1 MPYNRSSVDEQ
12 VVKYTFD
19 NSNFDSNISNS
30 INALSM
36 LDMQLNQLNKA
47 DLSGIESSL
56 SKIASAFT
64 AKGQIMIGVCRT
76 LGRNITGLAKK
87 FKNELFSGIKDGLG
101 EYKQIID
108 STETIYQNVKQ
119 SGATI
124 TDVNNALDELN
135 DYADKTIYNFS
146 QMTRMIGI
154 FSSAGVSLN
163 KSVSTIKGLANAA
176 ALVGANSERASI
188 AWNAVARALS
198 SGTFTNVTW
207 RSLELSNIAGQ
218 QFNKVITEV
227 ARANKVTGKSGKNID
242 EMIKKYGSLRLT
254 LSEGWLN
261 KDIFTEAMQIMSGDL
276 DEMRL
281 KEKGYTDQ
289 QIKDLIAIANSAEA
303 AATQVKTFQQLI
315 DTTKEAIG
323 SGWASSFRILIGD
336 LEQAKKMFT
345 RISVVVNDFIDNNA
359 KIRNKLFK
367 EVTDYKGL
375 DGIWKTGR
383 ENFQETIENML
394 AVVKTFLKSVK
405 TGFLNIFPVE
415 RIASAARKVL
425 DVIQKATRALVL
437 NKEQLG
443 EDGELLGWD
452 TEHITAVSDAI
463 KDLIR
468 FFRGLASAVDIAW
481 MAFSQP
487 LRVIIDRIPF
497 LRNAFDDTNGS
508 IISALSSLGK
518 FGDKIT
524 ALRNAIKNT
533 NFFEELLNIILDNI
547 DEIGQRY
554 PIIGALLWVINGIK
568 TALEKVKNIFNE
580 LNIKPMSVAFGA
592 LKFVLTGVWNILNF
606 IFGLLK
612 NAKNAIDWS
621 WLNKPKQ
628 AILNFLRRLSD
639 YGRGLISFETLTK
652 NLGKTLSDIFS
663 KISETINKIFKNKK
677 LKTVTVEMDKSFS
690 NLNTTVSKTGKTI
703 AVVWDNIKKF
713 FIPIGQFFKNIV
725 SNIDFSFDNISKKIA
740 LIGGGITAATLSIS
754 VLVKTLKKIKILDN
768 INDILLAGLDVIK
781 AYQRE
786 MQSKMILNIAISIGI
801 LATSLAVLSFIPY
814 DRLENGLVIFSSF
827 MATLALTLPPILTAM
842 AKFNRSIKYTRK
854 EIKELTKLDVINNT
868 LNNLIGTLGNFGHEM
883 ASAFN
888 KKMIGAMFKDIA
900 MSIFILVGAIAAL
913 ALLIKFDGEAIKQA
927 FHYFGV
933 LIVTLTACIVA
944 LTVAINIF
952 SKTAKN
958 TKASIGTFASF
969 FKLSGVATV
978 ILSIAAAITI
988 LVGALAIMTRLDSNR
1003 LEECFYLLMS
1013 LTALIGI
1020 ISVGTAAAASTARN
1034 IGNIKKI
1041 SVSFAGAMAG
1051 IALVLLAMKPIIAII
1066 QNDTNNSWL
1075 KSMGL
1080 FTAIISQFT
1089 LMAMLLLFTAKK
1101 IGGQTTVWQKLNK
1114 TMIIM
1119 TASITA
1125 LAGTL
1130 AVIGML
1136 RNIPDSVV
1144 VIVSKMTDVLMG
1156 ILVLLGV
1163 LTVVISNSKSTFS
1176 GNFVKVIE
1184 GISISISAV
1193 MVAIGVMSAGI
1204 AALFASLASI
1214 NISGSDATKA
1224 SDNIINKL
1232 QFIATTLRKALPALR
1247 KIFYNLGAYA
1257 GSMFT
1262 AFLTGFITNI
1272 VETGETYNSVAE
1284 KVVNLLIDI
1293 LGKVTAILSNRKDD
1307 VKRIIRNIVDLIGGL
1322 VTEVLNDVFKK
1333 NSPNK
1338 FTEEQVLKFLGFG
1351 GATIGGGAVI
1361 LKLASNFNTLANSVE
1376 KLRKIGVKWNSNW
1389 SIGTNLFKI
1398 NDNLVKT
1405 ISNLGLVK
1413 SLGNSAASALNNTL
1427 GRVTGK
1433 SYTFNPSAERK
1444 TVTGKTITETTI
1456 PETLAAIGAVAVAI
1470 KAVEAAVHGVKQQ
1483 IGDEAA
1489 YIRSDIQQTG
1499 NGWTDGLNVL
1509 GTMIND
1515 RMLALQVMI
1524 EGMTKLGEIIVT
1536 VVMSV
1541 VNIVRA
1547 IAGVVLAG
1555 FSSIAFV
1562 LMSGI
1567 ETLTGIF
1574 KEKILG
1580 QKGAMAQ
1587 SAATNKE
1594 MWESWGNVF
1603 DFFTVRGINNIIG
1616 DWTRLFHDEVY
1627 DAVYDGAKYAFEGAE
1642 QGALDGY
1649 DGDAI
1654 NKQIMDDTEKLIGD
1668 IKGPD
1673 GFDVNS
1679 PSKVMRE
1686 IYHNVMLGAI
1696 QGVKD
1701 GEKPLFNSIEELN
1714 AHEKKLF
1721 ANGAEGSIKAWNE
1734 LVSNGLLPNT
1744 GETVI
1749 RELITGKNGELVS
1762 VNEDILNIIK
1772 DQKEALEGLNEVEAQ
1787 NLILTK
1793 MRESGMA
1800 GSVEEITQMQE
1811 LISAILAKQAD
1822 HTKVTSKGIE
1832 DFANTTIRSVMSV
1845 AGKAAAAD
1853 EMVIKDTYDRF
1864 NDLSKIAEQHKEE
1877 LIGKKKEEVVEI
1889 LKQEA
1894 IKAGLTA
1901 KEAEDTARLVAGQ
1914 LFAEKK
1920 TEEAITK
1927 EELEMQLKANSLEY
1941 KAFQEL
1947 QDEKTAYLKQVSE
1960 IRQRMVAGY
1969 ASLQSKIEKE
1979 AAAGNSSPQEI
1990 VKKYYNSFQKEL
2002 GAAKSNY
2009 ESRLNAQKKAVEEL
2023 YTGAGMSAENAARKY
2038 QDEYDKALNIINSNA
2053 AQQSGSFI
2061 SKIKNLFGEVSK
2073 AIGVG
2078 VKDPDLSYWNL
2089 SDTTETAKLN
2099 DTDTKSAIDTAA
2111 DLKEGLEANRADLT
2125 PVFDLDKLESDA
2137 NKANGIVMSSL
2148 MAAQNASIGD
2158 YINKDSELNPFMKDR
2173 WQNVYNFTQNNYSPK
2188 ALSRIDIYRQTQRQ
2202 ISMSRGF

>member
-19 NSNFDSNISNS
+19 NSNFDSNINDS

-47 DLSGIESSL
+47 DLSGIENSL
-56 SKIASAFT
+56 NRIASAFT

-76 LGRNITGLAKK
+76 LGRKITGLAKD
-87 FKNELFSGIKDGLG
+87 FKNKLFSGIKDGLG

-124 TDVNNALDELN
+124 TDVNKALDELN

-176 ALVGANSERASI
+176 ALVGANSEKASI

-367 EVTDYKGL
+367 QITDDKGL

-383 ENFQETIENML
+383 ENFQQTIENMM

-405 TGFLNIFPVE
+405 TGFLNIFPIE
-415 RIASAARKVL
+415 RISSAARKVL
-425 DVIQKATRALVL
+425 DVVQKATRALVL
-437 NKEQLG
+437 NKEQIG

-452 TEHITAVSDAI
+452 TEHITAVSEAI

-487 LRVIIDRIPF
+487 LKVIVERIPF

-547 DEIGQRY
+547 DEIGQKY
-554 PIIGALLWVINGIK
+554 PIIGALLWVINGIR

-592 LKFVLTGVWNILNF
+592 LKFVLTGIWNILNF

-628 AILNFLRRLSD
+628 AILNFLRKLSD

-677 LKTVTVEMDKSFS
+677 LKTATATIDKSYS
-690 NLNTTVSKTGKTI
+690 NLNATISKTGTTI
-703 AVVWDNIKKF
+703 AVIWDNIKKF
-713 FIPIGQFFKNIV
+713 FIPIGQFFKNII

-740 LIGGGITAATLSIS
+740 LIGGGVTAATLSIS
-754 VLVKTLKKIKILDN
+754 HLVKTFKKIKILDSVK
-768 INDILLAGLDVIK
+768 DILTSGVDVLK

-786 MQSKMILNIAISIGI
+786 IQSKMILNIAIAIGI
-801 LATSLAVLSFIPY
+801 LATSLVVLSFIPY
-814 DRLENGLVIFSSF
+814 DRLENGLIIFTSF
-827 MATLALTLPPILTAM
+827 MTTLALTIPPILTAM
-842 AKFNRSIKYTRK
+842 AKFNRSLKYTRE
-854 EIKELTKLDVINNT
+854 EIKHIPLTKLDVIKST
-868 LNNLIGTLGNFGHEM
+868 LNNFIGTLGNFGHEM

-933 LIVTLTACIVA
+933 LIVTLTASILA
-944 LTVAINIF
+944 LTIAINIF

-988 LVGALAIMTRLDSNR
+988 LVGALAIMTRLDSNK

-1051 IALVLLAMKPIIAII
+1051 IALVLLAMKPIIKTI

-1136 RNIPDSVV
+1136 RDIPDSVV

-1176 GNFVKVIE
+1176 GNFIKVIE

-1224 SDNIINKL
+1224 SNNIINKL

-1293 LGKVTAILSNRKDD
+1293 LVKVTAVLSNRKDD

-1351 GATIGGGAVI
+1351 GATIGGGAVL

-1376 KLRKIGVKWNSNW
+1376 KLRKIGIKWNSNW

-1405 ISNLGLVK
+1405 ISNLGLIK

-1427 GRVTGK
+1427 GKVTGK
-1433 SYTFNPSAERK
+1433 SYKYNSNA
-1444 TVTGKTITETTI
+1444 ETTI
-1456 PETLAAIGAVAVAI
+1456 PETLAAVGAVTIAV
-1470 KAVEAAVHGVKQQ
+1470 KAVEAAVHGVKQR
-1483 IGDEAA
+1483 IGEEAA

-1509 GTMIND
+1509 GAMIND
-1515 RMLALQVMI
+1515 KMLAMQVTI
-1524 EGMTKLGEIIVT
+1524 EGMSKLGQMIFGVIITIGKVFNGLIGI
-1536 VVMSV
+1536 VVSMAGL
-1541 VNIVRA
+1541 IVQTLGD
-1547 IAGVVLAG
+1547 I
-1555 FSSIAFV
+1555 IID
-1562 LMSGI
+1562 GI
-1567 ETLTGIF
+1567 TMFAPDKAKWG
-1574 KEKILG
+1574 KIR
-1580 QKGAMAQ
+1580 QDWDNTFENMY
-1587 SAATNKE
+1587 
-1594 MWESWGNVF
+1594 GNTIGEF
-1603 DFFTVRGINNIIG
+1603 ASIG
-1616 DWTRLFHDEVY
+1616 DVWKLIFTDEAY
-1627 DAVYDGAKYAFEGAE
+1627 NEVYDGAKNVFEGAT
-1642 QGALDGY
+1642 QGALDGW

-1654 NKQIMDDTEKLIGD
+1654 DKQMLDDTQKIIGD

-1673 GFDVNS
+1673 GFDEHS
-1679 PSKVMRE
+1679 PSKIMRE
-1686 IYHNVMLGAI
+1686 IYHNVMLGA
-1696 QGVKD
+1696 VK
-1701 GEKPLFNSIEELN
+1701 GTETGSKILFKSIEELN

-1721 ANGAEGSIKAWNE
+1721 ANGAQGSIDAWNE

-1749 RELITGKNGELVS
+1749 RDLITGKNGKLVS

-1772 DQKEALEGLNEVEAQ
+1772 DQKEALEGLNEAEAQ
-1787 NLILTK
+1787 NLILSK
-1793 MRESGMA
+1793 MREAGME
-1800 GSVEEITQMQE
+1800 GTVEEITQMQE
-1811 LISAILAKQAD
+1811 LISAILSKSAD
-1822 HTKVTSKGIE
+1822 HTKMTADDIE
-1832 DFANTTIRSVMSV
+1832 NFVNTTVRSVMDV

-1853 EMVIKDTYDRF
+1853 EMVIKDTYERF

-1894 IKAGLTA
+1894 MKAGLTA

-1914 LFAEKK
+1914 LFAGKK
-1920 TEEAITK
+1920 TKEAITK
-1927 EELEMQLKANSLEY
+1927 EELEIQLEANNLEY
-1941 KAFQEL
+1941 KAFKEL

-1969 ASLQSKIEKE
+1969 ASLQGKIEKE
-1979 AAAGNSSPQEI
+1979 AAAGNSTPQEI
-1990 VKKYYNSFQKEL
+1990 VKKYYNSYQKEL
-2002 GAAKSNY
+2002 SAAKSNY

-2023 YTGAGMSAENAARKY
+2023 YTGAGMSAENAAKKY
-2038 QDEYDKALNIINSNA
+2038 QDEYDKALNIINTNA
-2053 AQQSGSFI
+2053 AKQSGSFV
-2061 SKIKNLFGEVSK
+2061 SRIKNLFGDISK
-2073 AIGVG
+2073 AIGIG

-2089 SDTTETAKLN
+2089 PDDKKDDGKLN
-2099 DTDTKSAIDTAA
+2099 DTDTKSAVNAA
-2111 DLKEGLEANRADLT
+2111 KDLKTDLEANRADLT
-2125 PVFDLDKLESDA
+2125 PVFDLDQLQSDA

>member
-19 NSNFDSNISNS
+19 NSNFDSNINDS

-36 LDMQLNQLNKA
+36 LDMQLNQLDKA
-47 DLSGIESSL
+47 DLSGIENSL

-176 ALVGANSERASI
+176 ALVGANTERASI

-242 EMIKKYGSLRLT
+242 QMIKKYGSLRLT

-276 DEMRL
+276 DEIRL

-415 RIASAARKVL
+415 RIASAARRVL

-547 DEIGQRY
+547 DEIGQKY

-568 TALEKVKNIFNE
+568 TALEKVKNIFNQ

-612 NAKNAIDWS
+612 NAKNVIDWS

-628 AILNFLRRLSD
+628 AILNFLRKLSD

-677 LKTVTVEMDKSFS
+677 LKTATATIDKSHS
-690 NLNTTVSKTGKTI
+690 NLNATISKTGTTI
-703 AVVWDNIKKF
+703 AVIWDNIKKF
-713 FIPIGQFFKNIV
+713 FIPIGQFFKNII

-933 LIVTLTACIVA
+933 LIVTLTASILA

-988 LVGALAIMTRLDSNR
+988 LVGALAMMTRLDSNR

-1125 LAGTL
+1125 LTGTL

-1204 AALFASLASI
+1204 AALFASLSSM

-1224 SDNIINKL
+1224 SSNIVNKL
-1232 QFIATTLRKALPALR
+1232 EFIAITLKKALPALR
-1247 KIFYNLGAYA
+1247 KIFYNLGLYA

-1293 LGKVTAILSNRKDD
+1293 LVKVTAVLSNRKDD

-1398 NDNLVKT
+1398 NDSLVKT

-1433 SYTFNPSAERK
+1433 SYQYNSNA
-1444 TVTGKTITETTI
+1444 ETTI

-1483 IGDEAA
+1483 IGEEAA

-1509 GTMIND
+1509 GAMIND
-1515 RMLALQVMI
+1515 RILALQVMI
-1524 EGMTKLGEIIVT
+1524 EGMSKLGEFIVT
-1536 VVMSV
+1536 VFMTA
-1541 VNIVRA
+1541 VNILRLV
-1547 IAGVVLAG
+1547 GGSLLAG
-1555 FSSIAFV
+1555 FSSLAFV
-1562 LMSGI
+1562 IMSGI
-1567 ETLTGIF
+1567 TTIEGII
-1574 KEKILG
+1574 KEKLLG

-1587 SAATNKE
+1587 ASATNRE
-1594 MWESWGNVF
+1594 MWAMWGDVF
-1603 DFFTVRGINNIIG
+1603 DFTGGQAIRNMLG
-1616 DWTRLFHDEVY
+1616 DWTRLFHDEAY
-1627 DAVYDGAKYAFEGAE
+1627 DVVYDGAKYAFEGAT
-1642 QGALDGY
+1642 QGALDGW
-1649 DGDAI
+1649 DGDVI
-1654 NKQIMDDTEKLIGD
+1654 DKQIMDDTEKIIGD
-1668 IKGPD
+1668 VKGPD
-1673 GFDVNS
+1673 GFDEHS
-1679 PSKVMRE
+1679 PSRVMRE
-1686 IYHNVMLGAI
+1686 IYHNAMLGAVE
-1696 QGVKD
+1696 GVGTGSKV
-1701 GEKPLFNSIEELN
+1701 LFKSIDELN

-1721 ANGAEGSIKAWNE
+1721 ANGAQGSIDAWNE

-1749 RELITGKNGELVS
+1749 RDLITGKNGKLVS
-1762 VNEDILNIIK
+1762 VNEDILKIIR
-1772 DQKEALEGLNEVEAQ
+1772 DQKDALEGYNETQAQ
-1787 NLILTK
+1787 VLVLEE
-1793 MRESGMA
+1793 MRKAGMKGTA
-1800 GSVEEITQMQE
+1800 EEIAQMQE

-1822 HTKVTSKGIE
+1822 HTKVTSEGIE
-1832 DFANTTIRSVMSV
+1832 DFVNTTVRSVMDV

-1853 EMVIKDTYDRF
+1853 EMVIKDTYERF

-1877 LIGKKKEEVVEI
+1877 LIDKKKEEVVEI

-1894 IKAGLTA
+1894 IKAGLTT

-1927 EELEMQLKANSLEY
+1927 EELETQLKANSLEF

-1969 ASLQSKIEKE
+1969 ASLQGKIEKE
-1979 AAAGNSSPQEI
+1979 AAAGNSTPQEI
-1990 VKKYYNSFQKEL
+1990 VKKYYNSYQKEL
-2002 GAAKSNY
+2002 SAAKSNY

-2038 QDEYDKALNIINSNA
+2038 QDEYDKALNIINTNA
-2053 AQQSGSFI
+2053 AKQSGSFV
-2061 SKIKNLFGEVSK
+2061 SRIKNLFGEVSK
-2073 AIGVG
+2073 AIGIG

-2111 DLKEGLEANRADLT
+2111 NLKNDLEANRADLT

>member
-19 NSNFDSNISNS
+19 NSNFDSNINDS

-36 LDMQLNQLNKA
+36 LDTQLNQLNKA
-47 DLSGIESSL
+47 DLNGIENSL
-56 SKIASAFT
+56 NRIASAFT

-76 LGRNITGLAKK
+76 LGRNITGLAKN

-108 STETIYQNVKQ
+108 STETVYQNVKQ

-135 DYADKTIYNFS
+135 EYADKTIYNFS
-146 QMTRMIGI
+146 QMTRMIGT
-154 FSSAGVSLN
+154 FSSAGVSLS

-176 ALVGANSERASI
+176 ALVGANSEKASI

-198 SGTFTNVTW
+198 SGTFTNITW

-276 DEMRL
+276 DEIRL

-345 RISVVVNDFIDNNA
+345 RISITINDFIDNNA

-367 EVTDYKGL
+367 EIVNYKGL

-383 ENFQETIENML
+383 ENFQDTIENML

-443 EDGELLGWD
+443 ENGELLGWD

-487 LRVIIDRIPF
+487 LKVIIDRIPF
-497 LRNAFDDTNGS
+497 LRNAFNDTNGS

-547 DEIGQRY
+547 DEIGQKY

-568 TALEKVKNIFNE
+568 TALEKVKNIFNQ

-677 LKTVTVEMDKSFS
+677 LKTAIATIDKSYS

-703 AVVWDNIKKF
+703 AVVWNNIKKF
-713 FIPIGQFFKNIV
+713 FIPIGEFFKNIG

-842 AKFNRSIKYTRK
+842 AKFNRSIKYTRE

-888 KKMIGAMFKDIA
+888 KKMIGSMFKDIA
-900 MSIFILVGAIAAL
+900 MSIFILVGAVAAL

-933 LIVTLTACIVA
+933 LIVTLTASILA

-988 LVGALAIMTRLDSNR
+988 LVGALAIMTRLDSNK

-1051 IALVLLAMKPIIAII
+1051 IALVLLAMKPIIQTI

-1136 RNIPDSVV
+1136 RDIPDSVV

-1193 MVAIGVMSAGI
+1193 MAAIGVMSAGI

-1224 SDNIINKL
+1224 SNNIVNKL
-1232 QFIATTLRKALPALR
+1232 QFIATTLKKLLPALR

-1257 GSMFT
+1257 GNMFT

-1272 VETGETYNSVAE
+1272 VETGESYNSVAE
-1284 KVVNLLIDI
+1284 KVVNLLIDL
-1293 LGKVTAILSNRKDD
+1293 LGKVTTILSNRKDD
-1307 VKRIIRNIVDLIGGL
+1307 VKRIIRNIVNLIGGL
-1322 VTEVLNDVFKK
+1322 ITEVLNDVFKK

-1338 FTEEQVLKFLGFG
+1338 FTEEQVLKILGFG
-1351 GATIGGGAVI
+1351 GATIGGGAII
-1361 LKLASNFNTLANSVE
+1361 LKLASNFNILANSVE

-1398 NDNLVKT
+1398 NDSLVKT

-1433 SYTFNPSAERK
+1433 SYQYNSNA
-1444 TVTGKTITETTI
+1444 ETTI
-1456 PETLAAIGAVAVAI
+1456 PETLAAIGAVTVAV
-1470 KAVEAAVHGVKQQ
+1470 KAVQAAVHGVKQQ
-1483 IGDEAA
+1483 MGLEAA
-1489 YIRSDIQQTG
+1489 YIRSDLQQTG
-1499 NGWTDGLNVL
+1499 NGFNDGLNVL
-1509 GTMIND
+1509 GTMLND
-1515 RMLALQVMI
+1515 RLLAMQVLI
-1524 EGMTKLGEIIVT
+1524 EGMSKFGEGIVT
-1536 VVMSV
+1536 VVMTILNVIRLVGGSL
-1541 VNIVRA
+1541 
-1547 IAGVVLAG
+1547 LAG
-1555 FSSIAFV
+1555 FSSLAFTIIAGLQAFEGV
-1562 LMSGI
+1562 I
-1567 ETLTGIF
+1567 

-1580 QKGAMAQ
+1580 QKGAIADAE
-1587 SAATNKE
+1587 AANKE
-1594 MWESWGNVF
+1594 MWSTWKNVF
-1603 DFFTVRGINNIIG
+1603 DYTGGQAIRNMIG
-1616 DWTRLFHDEVY
+1616 DWTRLFNDEVY
-1627 DAVYDGAKYAFEGAE
+1627 DVVYDGAKTAYEGAT
-1642 QGALDGY
+1642 QGALDGW

-1654 NKQIMDDTEKLIGD
+1654 DKQMLEDTEKIIGD

-1673 GFDVNS
+1673 GFDEHS
-1679 PSKVMRE
+1679 PSKIMRE
-1686 IYHNVMLGAI
+1686 IYHNAMLGAME
-1696 QGVKD
+1696 GVEGGK
-1701 GEKPLFNSIEELN
+1701 KSLFKSIEELN
-1714 AHEKKLF
+1714 AHEKELF

-1734 LVSNGLLPNT
+1734 LVSNGLLPNS

-1749 RELITGKNGELVS
+1749 RELITGKNGKLVS
-1762 VNEDILNIIK
+1762 VNENILNIIK

-1793 MRESGMA
+1793 MREAGMA
-1800 GSVEEITQMQE
+1800 GSLEEITQMQE

-1822 HTKVTSKGIE
+1822 HTKVTSEGIE
-1832 DFANTTIRSVMSV
+1832 DFVNTTIRSVMDV

-1901 KEAEDTARLVAGQ
+1901 KEAEDTARLVTGQ

-1927 EELEMQLKANSLEY
+1927 EELETQLKANSLEF
-1941 KAFQEL
+1941 KAFQEM
-1947 QDEKTAYLKQVSE
+1947 QDEKSAYLKQVSD

-1969 ASLQSKIEKE
+1969 AALQGKIEKE
-1979 AAAGNSSPQEI
+1979 AAAGNSTPQEI
-1990 VKKYYNSFQKEL
+1990 VKKYYNSYQKEL
-2002 GAAKSNY
+2002 SAAKSNY
-2009 ESRLNAQKKAVEEL
+2009 ESRLNAQKKAIEEL

-2038 QDEYDKALNIINSNA
+2038 QDEYGKALNIINSSSA
-2053 AQQSGSFI
+2053 KQSGTFI
-2061 SKIKNLFGEVSK
+2061 DKIKNLFGNVSK
-2073 AIGVG
+2073 ALGVG

-2089 SDTTETAKLN
+2089 PDTTETTKLN
-2099 DTDTKSAIDTAA
+2099 DTDTKSAVDAA
-2111 DLKEGLEANRADLT
+2111 KDLKTNLEANRADLT
-2125 PVFDLDKLESDA
+2125 PVFDLDQLQSDA

>member
-19 NSNFDSNISNS
+19 NSNFDSNINDS

-36 LDMQLNQLNKA
+36 LDVQLNQLNKA
-47 DLSGIESSL
+47 DLSGIENSL

-276 DEMRL
+276 DEIRL

-345 RISVVVNDFIDNNA
+345 RISITINDFIDNNA

-367 EVTDYKGL
+367 EIVDYKGL

-383 ENFQETIENML
+383 ENFQDTIENML

-437 NKEQLG
+437 NKKQIG
-443 EDGELLGWD
+443 ENGELLGWD

-481 MAFSQP
+481 MSFAQS
-487 LRVIIDRIPF
+487 LKVIIDRIPF
-497 LRNAFDDTNGS
+497 LRNVFDNTNGS

-533 NFFEELLNIILDNI
+533 NFFEEFLNIILDNI
-547 DEIGQRY
+547 DEIGQKY

-612 NAKNAIDWS
+612 NAKNVIDWS

-663 KISETINKIFKNKK
+663 KISETINKVFKNKK
-677 LKTVTVEMDKSFS
+677 LKTATAEISKSYS
-690 NLNTTVSKTGKTI
+690 NFNATISKTGTTI
-703 AVVWDNIKKF
+703 AVVWNNIKKF
-713 FIPIGQFFKNIV
+713 FIPIGDFFKNII

-740 LIGGGITAATLSIS
+740 LIGGGVAAATLSIS
-754 VLVKTLKKIKILDN
+754 HLIKTFKKIKIIDS
-768 INDILLAGLDVIK
+768 IKDILTSGVDVLK

-786 MQSKMILNIAISIGI
+786 IQSKMILNIAIAIGI
-801 LATSLAVLSFIPY
+801 LATSLTVLSFIPY

-827 MATLALTLPPILTAM
+827 MAILSLTLPPILTAM
-842 AKFNRSIKYTRK
+842 AKFNRSIKYTRQ
-854 EIKELTKLDVINNT
+854 EIRELTKLDVINNT
-868 LNNLIGTLGNFGHEM
+868 LNNLIGTFGNFGHEM
-883 ASAFN
+883 ASALN

-913 ALLIKFDGEAIKQA
+913 ALLIKFDGEVIKQA

-933 LIVTLTACIVA
+933 LIVTLTASIVA

-988 LVGALAIMTRLDSNR
+988 LVGALAIMTRLDGNK

-1020 ISVGTAAAASTARN
+1020 ISIGTAAAASTARN

-1051 IALVLLAMKPIIAII
+1051 IALVLLAMKPIITTI

-1089 LMAMLLLFTAKK
+1089 VMTMLLLFTAKK
-1101 IGGQTTVWQKLNK
+1101 IGGQTTVWEKLNK
-1114 TMIIM
+1114 TITIM
-1119 TASITA
+1119 TASLIA
-1125 LAGTL
+1125 LTGTL

-1193 MVAIGVMSAGI
+1193 MAAIGVMSAGI
-1204 AALFASLASI
+1204 AALFASLASM

-1224 SDNIINKL
+1224 SSNIVNKL
-1232 QFIATTLRKALPALR
+1232 EFIAITLRKALPALR
-1247 KIFYNLGAYA
+1247 KIFYNLGLYA

-1272 VETGETYNSVAE
+1272 VETGETYNLVAE

-1293 LGKVTAILSNRKDD
+1293 LGKVTTVLSNRKDD

-1389 SIGTNLFKI
+1389 SVGTNLFKI
-1398 NDNLVKT
+1398 NDSLVKT
-1405 ISNLGLVK
+1405 ISNLGLIK
-1413 SLGNSAASALNNTL
+1413 SLGNSAASVLNNTL

-1433 SYTFNPSAERK
+1433 SYQYNSNA
-1444 TVTGKTITETTI
+1444 ETTI
-1456 PETLAAIGAVAVAI
+1456 PETLAAIGAVTVAV
-1470 KAVEAAVHGVKQQ
+1470 KAVQAAVHGVKQQ
-1483 IGDEAA
+1483 MGLEAA
-1489 YIRSDIQQTG
+1489 YIRSDLKQTG
-1499 NGWTDGLNVL
+1499 NVFNDGLNVL
-1509 GTMIND
+1509 GAMIND
-1515 RMLALQVMI
+1515 RMLAIQVMI
-1524 EGMTKLGEIIVT
+1524 EGMSKLGEGIVT
-1536 VVMSV
+1536 IIMTV
-1541 VNIVRA
+1541 VNIVR
-1547 IAGVVLAG
+1547 VLGGGLLAA
-1555 FSSIAFV
+1555 FSSVAFTI
-1562 LMSGI
+1562 MAGI
-1567 ETLTGIF
+1567 ESLTGLI
-1574 KEKILG
+1574 KEKVLG
-1580 QKGAMAQ
+1580 QKGAIAQ
-1587 SAATNKE
+1587 SSATNKE
-1594 MWESWGNVF
+1594 MWSMWGDVAN
-1603 DFFTVRGINNIIG
+1603 FTAGQGIRNIIS
-1616 DWTRLFHDEVY
+1616 DWTRLFQDEAY
-1627 DAVYDGAKYAFEGAE
+1627 DIVYDGAKAVYEGAT
-1642 QGALDGY
+1642 QGALDGW
-1649 DGDAI
+1649 DGEAI
-1654 NKQIMDDTEKLIGD
+1654 DKQMMDDTQKIIGD
-1668 IKGPD
+1668 IKGPNGWD
-1673 GFDVNS
+1673 EHS
-1679 PSKVMRE
+1679 PSRVTRE
-1686 IYHNVMLGAI
+1686 IYHNAMLGA
-1696 QGVKD
+1696 VK
-1701 GEKPLFNSIEELN
+1701 GIGTGSEFLFNSIEELN
-1714 AHEKKLF
+1714 AHEKELF
-1721 ANGAEGSIKAWNE
+1721 AKGAEGSIKAWNE
-1734 LVSNGLLPNT
+1734 LISNGLLPNT

-1749 RELITGKNGELVS
+1749 RDLITGKNGKLVEI
-1762 VNEDILNIIK
+1762 NEDILKVIES
-1772 DQKEALEGLNEVEAQ
+1772 QKTALEGLNEAQAQ
-1787 NLILTK
+1787 NLILSK
-1793 MRESGMA
+1793 MREAGME
-1800 GSVEEITQMQE
+1800 GTVEEITQMQE
-1811 LISAILAKQAD
+1811 LVSAILSKQAD
-1822 HTKVTSKGIE
+1822 HTKMTADGIE
-1832 DFANTTIRSVMSV
+1832 EFANVTIRSVMSI
-1845 AGKAAAAD
+1845 AGKTAAAD
-1853 EMVIKDTYDRF
+1853 EMVIKDTFDRF

-1894 IKAGLTA
+1894 VKAGLTV

-1920 TEEAITK
+1920 TEEAITR
-1927 EELEMQLKANSLEY
+1927 EELETQLEANNLEF
-1941 KAFQEL
+1941 KAFKEM
-1947 QDEKTAYLKQVSE
+1947 QDEKSAYLKKVSE

-1969 ASLQSKIEKE
+1969 ASLQGKIEKE
-1979 AAAGNSSPQEI
+1979 AAAGNSTPQEI
-1990 VKKYYNSFQKEL
+1990 VKKYYNSYQKEL
-2002 GAAKSNY
+2002 SEAQSNY
-2009 ESRLNAQKKAVEEL
+2009 ESRLKVQKQAVEDL

-2053 AQQSGSFI
+2053 AKQNGSFI
-2061 SKIKNLFGEVSK
+2061 DKIRNLFGDVSK

-2078 VKDPDLSYWNL
+2078 VKEPDLSYWNL
-2089 SDTTETAKLN
+2089 SDTKETSTQLN
-2099 DTDTKSAIDTAA
+2099 DTDTKSIVDSAA
-2111 DLKEGLEANRADLT
+2111 NLKNDLEANRADLT
-2125 PVFDLDKLESDA
+2125 PVFDLDKLESEA